1 MRPLT
6 ASDDATAPGAHIL
19 AAGLG
24 RRLGGRPKAALHI
37 GELSLLERLAMALRD
52 AGAVQ
57 PGVVLGP
64 YLDALLPLAQR
75 AGLVP
80 LVHTAAEPSLIDS
93 QRLAVRAHLAAL
105 PSRPLWLLLGDLTA
119 LTADDLHRLR
129 AAWAQRAPGIEA
141 LVPTV
146 AGQRGHPVVLGAGA
160 LRAIDAQPPSLGVRH
175 WLSAHPAQLAFV
187 ELPGPGPVQDLDT
200 AEALAAL
207 REASRPLDVGWR

>member
-6 ASDDATAPGAHIL
+6 PGAPPGACVL

-37 GELSLLERLAMALRD
+37 GDQCLLERLAEALRG
-52 AGAVQ
+52 AGVEQ
-57 PGVVLGP
+57 PAVVLGP
-64 YLDALLPLAQR
+64 YLDTLLPLARR

-80 LVHTAAEPSLIDS
+80 LLHTAAAPSLIDS
-93 QRLAVRAHLAAL
+93 QRLAVRAHLETW
-105 PSRPLWLLLGDLTA
+105 PDRPLWLLLGDLTA
-119 LTADDLHRLR
+119 LQTADLLRLR
-129 AAWAQRAPGIEA
+129 EAWQHREDGIDA

-146 AGQRGHPVVLGAGA
+146 AGQRGHPVMLGHDA
-160 LRAIDAQPPSLGVRH
+160 LRAIEALPPSLGVRQ
-175 WLSAHPAQLAFV
+175 WLNAHPAQVARV

-200 AEALAAL
+200 DEALSAL